1 MSSKYFHLKLIIALQ
16 NHIFIKLLL
25 SQKSENLWQSKTTF
39 QIKYTKVN
47 EKNIIN
53 NGIYD

>member
-16 NHIFIKLLL
+16 NHISIKLLL